1 MAGWIN
7 RLRQGLTKSKV
18 SKDIAKRNKAS
29 KELLED
35 DGGPYVRQQKFNA
48 KKAKEKGTIY
58 NKSGHAVGTPN
69 KDRTAES
76 IKKYQGIK

>member
-1 MAGWIN
+1 MGI
-7 RLRQGLTKSKV
+7 LTKGMGVIMKRFSKPKKV
-18 SKDIAKRNKAS
+18 TRSTVDLS
-29 KELLED
+29 D
-35 DGGPYVRQQKFNA
+35 DGGPYVRKQKFNA

-69 KDRTAES
+69 KERSAES

>member
-1 MAGWIN
+1 MILKFLAKK
-7 RLRQGLTKSKV
+7 GLGLLGKKPKKVTKSTV
-18 SKDIAKRNKAS
+18 DLS
-29 KELLED
+29 D
-35 DGGPYVRQQKFNA
+35 DGGPYVRKQKFNA

-69 KDRTAES
+69 KERSAES

>member
-1 MAGWIN
+1 MGI
-7 RLRQGLTKSKV
+7 LTKGMGVIMKRFSKPKKV
-18 SKDIAKRNKAS
+18 TRSTVDLS
-29 KELLED
+29 D
-35 DGGPYVRQQKFNA
+35 DGGPYVRKQKFNA